1 MPFSWCVPYLYTTE
15 HLPTVFHTASVWLST
30 LGKLFTR
37 TFHTASVWLT
47 VALAGQR
54 YVHVCHA
61 GLGKCFMTIRLRSPQ
76 KLHSWRTYE

>member
-1 MPFSWCVPYLYTTE
+1 MRVGWYEDWVPFSWCVPYLYTTE
-15 HLPTVFHTASVWLST
+15 HLPTV
-30 LGKLFTR
+30 
-37 TFHTASVWLT
+37 FHTASVWLT